1 MRPRPV
7 LLCIAIAFALVA
19 AAPAGAATR
28 HITLRTGPYTV
39 QGFQT
44 IWPNVAVRNTGV
56 DGYIT
61 RMDAALVDRRGHAVR
76 INKVMLHHVVFI
88 DSGRRYNAC
97 RGRKGTPFFGTG
109 EENEQLVLPPGYGYR
124 THRGDDWR
132 MVAMF
137 MSHELQAK
145 TVYLRYRVTVITG
158 PPARRMTDVLPM
170 WLRADGCKVE
180 PAYDVN
186 GDGDPAQHN
195 LQTAAWRMP
204 VDGRIVAAGGHL
216 HGGAYDLRVTQP
228 RCGDR
233 TLIHNAPRYGEPSDL
248 VYHVFPVLHE
258 PGPISTGWQLSK
270 AGIPVRKGEL
280 LNVTGDY
287 DQSEPHGRVMA
298 ITHLYVARDSNVPA
312 GCPRL
317 PSDIRTVWS
326 RPRGRSLPPRVTI
339 PLSRLNSRGRVV
351 SVDRPPG
358 DEVVSDTPDTAVGT
372 TLQAFAPANLSIP
385 TGASVTW
392 RFDDDYAHNVSLAS
406 GPRGVYSP
414 NFHQG
419 ATYTHQFTVPG
430 TYKLFCYLHPLTMN
444 QVVTVRP

>member
-7 LLCIAIAFALVA
+7 LLCIAVAFALVA

-28 HITLRTGPYTV
+28 HVTLRTGPYTV

-137 MSHELQAK
+137 MSHQLQAK
-145 TVYLRYRVTVITG
+145 TVYLRYRVTVVTG

-298 ITHLYVARDSNVPA
+298 ITHLYVARDSSVPA
-312 GCPRL
+312 GCARL

-358 DEVVSDTPDTAVGT
+358 DEVVSDAPDTAVGT

-406 GPRGVYSP
+406 GPRGIYSP

>member
-1 MRPRPV
+1 MLRPV
-7 LLCIAIAFALVA
+7 LLSIALALTA
-19 AAPAGAATR
+19 AVPAGAATR
-28 HITLRTGPYTV
+28 HLTLRSGPYTV

-44 IWPNVAVRNTGV
+44 VWPTAAVHNAGV
-56 DGYIT
+56 DGYVT
-61 RMDAALVDRRGHAVR
+61 RMDAELVDAKGRHVR
-76 INKVMLHHVVFI
+76 ISKVMLHHVVFI

-97 RGRKGTPFFGTG
+97 KGRKGTPFFGTG
-109 EENEQLVLPPGYGYR
+109 EENERLVLPPGYGYR
-124 THRGDDWR
+124 THRGDSWR

-137 MSHELQAK
+137 MSHQLEAK
-145 TVYLRYRVTVITG
+145 TVYLRYHVTVVTG
-158 PPARRMTDVLPM
+158 RPMTDVLPM

-186 GDGDPAQHN
+186 GDGDAARHN
-195 LQTAAWRMP
+195 LQTTAWRMP
-204 VDGRIVAAGGHL
+204 LDGRIVAAGGHL

-233 TLIHNAPRYGEPSDL
+233 TLVRNAPRYGDPSDL

-258 PGPISTGWQLSK
+258 PGPVSTGWQLSK
-270 AGIPVRKGEL
+270 TGIPVRKGEL

-298 ITHLYVARDSNVPA
+298 ITHLYVARDKNVPA
-312 GCPRL
+312 GCAPL
-317 PSDIRTVWS
+317 PSDIRTVWT
-326 RPRGRSLPPRVTI
+326 RTRGRSLPPRVTI
-339 PLSRLNSRGRVV
+339 PISRLNARGRVV

-358 DEVVSDTPDTAVGT
+358 DDVVTDAPDTTVGSA
-372 TLQAFAPANLSIP
+372 LGGFGPANLSIR

-392 RFDDDYAHNVSLAS
+392 RFDDPLAHNVSLAS
-406 GPRGVYSP
+406 GPRGIYSP

-419 ATYTHQFTVPG
+419 ATYTHQFTVAG